1 MISSLERNIF
11 FALRFSGVIQGNNSF
26 PTKNVNHYLLSSLH
40 GSEIFKCCFVDYLCS
55 VFMFLSE
62 TLEQAE
68 EGRFYD
74 TIEQPVWKSY
84 RKSPYNILFLFFF
97 FGKDVVLIQ
106 QEVVYVLA
114 TLKSISR

>member
-1 MISSLERNIF
+1 
-11 FALRFSGVIQGNNSF
+11 
-26 PTKNVNHYLLSSLH
+26 
-40 GSEIFKCCFVDYLCS
+40 
-55 VFMFLSE
+55 MFLSE

-114 TLKSISR
+114 TLKSISRWKGQNVLRRLFNTSFCIWL